1 MLGIRSGHTP
11 RHRRFT
17 YEPRFYDPDAED
29 RRKRQL
35 AFVKPSERR
44 SRKTRQPAF
53 IAVGLGLV
61 AVFFMY
67 VNIDVIVERVLSFG
81 NFFFGG

>member
-1 MLGIRSGHTP
+1 MLGLRSGKTP
-11 RHRRFT
+11 RPRGYA
-17 YEPRFYDPDAED
+17 YEPRFYDPEAEA

-53 IAVGLGLV
+53 IAVGLTLV
-61 AVFFMY
+61 VAFY
-67 VNIDVIVERVLSFG
+67 LYLNIDTILARALAFSD
-81 NFFFGG
+81 FFFGV

>member
-11 RHRRFT
+11 RPRG
-17 YEPRFYDPDAED
+17 YDYQPRFYDPDAES

-44 SRKTRQPAF
+44 QRKTKQPAF

-61 AVFFMY
+61 LAFFLY
-67 VNIDVIVERVLSFG
+67 LNIEGIVERVLSFG
-81 NFFFGG
+81 AFFFGA